1 MRQTQEH
8 WQKLIINQPRISG
21 QENHFPF
28 LEDMRFHFSI
38 PRDTDQAGSSNSTVG
53 GRGGP
58 VTSTQP

>member
-8 WQKLIINQPRISG
+8 WQKLITNQTRISG

-38 PRDTDQAGSSNSTVG
+38 PRDTDQAGSSKGAVG

-58 VTSTQP
+58 VTTIE